1 MSDTISGFFADLA
14 NDGLDQNVVMLVYS
28 EFGRRPGENSNLGT
42 DHGTANDMY
51 LIGPKVSGGV
61 YGSPPKL
68 DQLNHDGNMNF
79 TTDFRR
85 VYSTLIRDWLKLN
98 PERIL
103 SGGLDPIEA
112 IISS

>member
-1 MSDTISGFFADLA
+1 MKID
-14 NDGLDQNVVMLVYS
+14 
-28 EFGRRPGENSNLGT
+28 NLGT

-51 LIGPKVSGGV
+51 LIGPKVSGGSWLPSEI
-61 YGSPPKL
+61 GSTKPRWKYE
-68 DQLNHDGNMNF
+68 F

-85 VYSTLIRDWLKLN
+85 VYSTLIRDWLKLK

-112 IISS
+112 IISANWLEFASTLRPLTFKLTNY